1 MIKQYVKSLSGK
13 QKFRYLII
21 LIYFI
26 LNLILL
32 LIAFQMNLDDLQRLV
47 KIARYI
53 PYMRYVALA
62 NIVLFTVI
70 LIMFYVELR
79 NAHTK
84 QRKAEDEVLKIK
96 SKLFDLT
103 GEKSEE
109 AGKDKED

>member
-1 MIKQYVKSLSGK
+1 MIKQYVKGLSGK

-21 LIYFI
+21 MVYFI

-79 NAHTK
+79 NAHAK
-84 QRKAEDEVLKIK
+84 QKKAEDEVVKIK
-96 SKLFDLT
+96 SKLFDQT
-103 GEKSEE
+103 DQKGDEIGKKKEE
-109 AGKDKED
+109 